1 MKPGPWP
8 RILVTGFEPFGELRI
23 NSSQSLV
30 ESLASDPPAGI
41 DLVTEILPTEFEA
54 SGARVVQLLSDESIR
69 GYLALGVAG
78 DTASIRL
85 ERVAVNLQ
93 QTVIADNA
101 GRQPQGLPIVSGGVA
116 AYLTTLPTANLHAA
130 LTAASIPA
138 QISRSAGTF
147 VCNHVFYVALRKL
160 IDRATHLPLGFI
172 HLPHLSQE
180 AAGRG
185 PAGGSM
191 PLSTMRRGI
200 EIALDVVCEA
210 IAYSDRSS

>member
-85 ERVAVNLQ
+85 VRKCGFRLEGFSPRYLKIRGRWRDHERWAI
-93 QTVIADNA
+93 TKEDWE
-101 GRQPQGLPIVSGGVA
+101 GR
-116 AYLTTLPTANLHAA
+116 
-130 LTAASIPA
+130 
-138 QISRSAGTF
+138 
-147 VCNHVFYVALRKL
+147 
-160 IDRATHLPLGFI
+160 
-172 HLPHLSQE
+172 
-180 AAGRG
+180 
-185 PAGGSM
+185 
-191 PLSTMRRGI
+191 
-200 EIALDVVCEA
+200 
-210 IAYSDRSS
+210 